1 MTDTLSLG
9 FVSNTGRPARNQPTP
24 QQRRKIF
31 KPPETTREIS
41 NDKKDDKLRE
51 LTRETR
57 RMKKPKVSQLVSA
70 ATAPPPPPKE
80 SNLIGQKTEFLEQT
94 FRKHQSHIDGINAQI
109 QDVTEQITNY
119 KKNSEMDILSLFDIS
134 NIIYGK
140 TLKDTPFFIADEND
154 DLENL
159 FENKFLGEHIPISK
173 WIQLV
178 YPMKKH
184 DSKIYMK
191 AKMVNKDSGQLY
203 WAWVLLK
210 DDDNNYIGHFSTYP
224 DI

>member
-9 FVSNTGRPARNQPTP
+9 FVSNTGRPARNQPAP

-31 KPPETTREIS
+31 KPAETTREIS

-51 LTRETR
+51 LNRETR
-57 RMKKPKVSQLVSA
+57 RMKKPKVSQLVSS
-70 ATAPPPPPKE
+70 TAPPPPPKE

-109 QDVTEQITNY
+109 KEVTEQITSC

-140 TLKDTPFFIADEND
+140 TLKDTPFFIADEDD

-159 FENKFLGEHIPISK
+159 FANKLLEEHIPISK

-178 YPMKKH
+178 YPMTKH

-210 DDDNNYIGHFSTYP
+210 DDDNNYIGQFSTYP